1 METLIFLAIA
11 AVIAIVEN
19 KVKKAREQKQ
29 LPPSEPSD
37 YDNEY
42 AEDSEEEAQEPQ
54 VQPPRSLQDLIKQF
68 EIAQREAAQGNIE
81 PPTPPVD
88 RHHDPSKPVTFR
100 DIAEAVIEMDVV
112 DAEFLM
118 DEFELSEGEAISMLA
133 ELQKHR
139 IIGHDMGEGECDVLV
154 HDLDELENL
163 LNRTDSQTSS
173 SKKNEATEQVR
184 QDADEDVHKAELE
197 RQREL
202 NELEARAKAA
212 RENAAAIAAVSADDD
227 ETPVRRHA
235 ALVSTKNIADVR
247 KGFIWAKVLDEPR
260 FKRRG
265 VRSTARQTKY
275 FRQKVRSYVRTF
287 LLTISSREQPPPRDP
302 SAGSGTLANYF

>member
-19 KVKKAREQKQ
+19 KVKKSREQNQ
-29 LPPSEPSD
+29 LPPSRPSD

-68 EIAQREAAQGNIE
+68 ENAQREAAQGNIE
-81 PPTPPVD
+81 PPTPPVE

-118 DEFELSEGEAISMLA
+118 DEFNLSEGDAISALND
-133 ELQKHR
+133 LQKYR
-139 IIGHDMGEGECDVLV
+139 IIGRDMEDGEHDVLV
-154 HDLDELENL
+154 HDMDELDNL
-163 LNRTDSQTSS
+163 LSHERHVTPQQNAEEPTRLQDSAADA
-173 SKKNEATEQVR
+173 ETEQAR
-184 QDADEDVHKAELE
+184 QQELE
-197 RQREL
+197 RQRKL
-202 NELEARAKAA
+202 NSLEGRAKSA
-212 RENAAAIAAVSADDD
+212 RESAAAFSAT
-227 ETPVRRHA
+227 ETSSDTEDGTVPKPRRA
-235 ALVSTKNIADVR
+235 PLVSTRNLADVR

-260 FKRRG
+260 FKRRW
-265 VRSTARQTKY
+265 STQYR
-275 FRQKVRSYVRTF
+275 
-287 LLTISSREQPPPRDP
+287 
-302 SAGSGTLANYF
+302 

>member
-11 AVIAIVEN
+11 AVIAIFEN

-54 VQPPRSLQDLIKQF
+54 VQPPRSLQDLIQQF
-68 EIAQREAAQGNIE
+68 ENAQREAAQGNIE
-81 PPTPPVD
+81 PPTPPVE

-118 DEFELSEGEAISMLA
+118 EEFNLSEGDAISALND
-133 ELQKHR
+133 LQKYH
-139 IIGHDMGEGECDVLV
+139 IIGRDMEDGEHDVLV
-154 HDLDELENL
+154 HDMDELDNL
-163 LNRTDSQTSS
+163 LSHERHVTPQQNAEEPTGLQDSAADA
-173 SKKNEATEQVR
+173 ETEQAR
-184 QDADEDVHKAELE
+184 QQELE
-197 RQREL
+197 RQRKL
-202 NELEARAKAA
+202 NSLEGRAKTA
-212 RENAAAIAAVSADDD
+212 RESAAAFSAT
-227 ETPVRRHA
+227 ETSSDTEDGTAPKPRRA
-235 ALVSTKNIADVR
+235 PLVSTRSLADVR

-260 FKRRG
+260 FKRRW
-265 VRSTARQTKY
+265 STQYR
-275 FRQKVRSYVRTF
+275 
-287 LLTISSREQPPPRDP
+287 
-302 SAGSGTLANYF
+302 

>member
-11 AVIAIVEN
+11 VVIAIFEN
-19 KVKKAREQKQ
+19 KVKKSREQKH
-29 LPPSEPSD
+29 LPPSVPGD
-37 YDNEY
+37 YDNEH
-42 AEDSEEEAQEPQ
+42 AEDSQDEAQQ
-54 VQPPRSLQDLIKQF
+54 AAPPRSLQDLIRQF
-68 EIAQREAAQGNIE
+68 ENAQREAEQGNIE
-81 PPTPPVD
+81 PPTPPVEEPH
-88 RHHDPSKPVTFR
+88 RDPSEPLTLR
-100 DIAEAVIEMDVV
+100 DIAEEVIGEDVI
-112 DAEFLM
+112 DLEFLM
-118 DEFELSEGEAISMLA
+118 DSFDVDENTAAEMLMD
-133 ELQKHR
+133 LQAHR
-139 IIGHDMGEGECDVLV
+139 IVGRDMGEGECDVLV

-227 ETPVRRHA
+227 ETPIRRHA

-260 FKRRG
+260 FKRRW
-265 VRSTARQTKY
+265 STQYR
-275 FRQKVRSYVRTF
+275 
-287 LLTISSREQPPPRDP
+287 
-302 SAGSGTLANYF
+302 

>member
-19 KVKKAREQKQ
+19 KVKKSREQNQ
-29 LPPSEPSD
+29 LPPSRPSD

-54 VQPPRSLQDLIKQF
+54 VQPPRSLQDLIQQF
-68 EIAQREAAQGNIE
+68 ENAQREAAQGNIE

-118 DEFELSEGEAISMLA
+118 EEFNLCEGDAISALND
-133 ELQKHR
+133 LQKYR
-139 IIGHDMGEGECDVLV
+139 IIGRDMEDGEHDVLV
-154 HDLDELENL
+154 HDMDELDIL
-163 LNRTDSQTSS
+163 LSHERRATPQQNAEEPTGLQEPAADV
-173 SKKNEATEQVR
+173 EAEQAR
-184 QDADEDVHKAELE
+184 LQELE
-197 RQREL
+197 RQRKL
-202 NELEARAKAA
+202 NSLEGRAKSA
-212 RENAAAIAAVSADDD
+212 RESAAAFTAT
-227 ETPVRRHA
+227 ETSSDTEDGTAPKPRRA
-235 ALVSTKNIADVR
+235 PLVSTRSLADVR

-260 FKRRG
+260 FKRRW
-265 VRSTARQTKY
+265 STQYR
-275 FRQKVRSYVRTF
+275 
-287 LLTISSREQPPPRDP
+287 
-302 SAGSGTLANYF
+302 